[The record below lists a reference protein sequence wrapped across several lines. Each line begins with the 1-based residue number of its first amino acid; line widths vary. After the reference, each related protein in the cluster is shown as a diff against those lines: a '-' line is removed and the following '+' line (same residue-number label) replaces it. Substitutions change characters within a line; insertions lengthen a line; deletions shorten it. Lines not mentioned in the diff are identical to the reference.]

1 MSKLRGVL
9 LDVDGTLIDSNDAHA
24 RAWADT
30 LQAFGYDV
38 SVERIRPLIGEG
50 GDKVVPQLT
59 GLESGSDKG
68 RKISEH
74 RSLLFEEKY
83 LRTLRAFPKAHELL
97 ARFKAE
103 GLRLVIATSSDA
115 EQLER
120 MLDQAGLDELV
131 ERRTT
136 SSDAKSSKPDPDII
150 QAALQRGEMSAR
162 DVLMLGDT
170 PYDIEA
176 ARRAGVK
183 TVAFRCG
190 GWSDVHLGGAVAV
203 YEDASDLLAH
213 YDRSLFSGK

>member
-24 RAWADT
+24 RAWAGT
-30 LQAFGYDV
+30 LQEFGYDV

-59 GLESGSDKG
+59 GLASDSARGK
-68 RKISEH
+68 KISEH
-74 RSLLFEEKY
+74 RSALFDEKY
-83 LRTLRAFPKAHELL
+83 LGTLRAFPRAHELL

-115 EQLER
+115 GQLER
-120 MLDQAGLDELV
+120 MLEQAGLDELV
-131 ERRTT
+131 QRKTT

-150 QAALQRGEMSAR
+150 NAALKRGNMSAA
-162 DVLMLGDT
+162 DVFMLGDT

-190 GWSDVHLGGAVAV
+190 GWSDVHLGGALAI
-203 YEDASDLLAH
+203 YDDASDLLARF
-213 YDRSLFSGK
+213 DTSPFMTT